1 MKTLIAG
8 YRPYELGI
16 FKDTQPEAEV
26 LKQFM
31 REKVRAYAETGTEW
45 FIIQGY
51 TGIEFYAA
59 EAIMDLREEYGFK
72 FSVLKPFHKFDDR
85 YKEDDQLNLNR
96 ILEAS
101 DFHNFVFNRPY
112 ESPNMFR
119 MINRFLIEHSDQA
132 LIVFD
137 EEVESKTRFIYE
149 QMLEFQENNPYN
161 IERIQFDEIN
171 AFIDSAYER

>member
-31 REKVRAYAETGTEW
+31 REKVRAYAEMGTEW

-72 FSVLKPFHKFDDR
+72 FSVLKPFHNFDDR
-85 YKEDDQLNLNR
+85 YKEDDQLKLNR

-101 DFHNFVFNRPY
+101 DFHNFIFDREY
-112 ESPNMFR
+112 ESPKMFR
-119 MINRFLIEHSDQA
+119 MINQFLIWYLKMKNILATLDSFTTQTTRSPTSPKKNKIHSLPPR
-132 LIVFD
+132 LI
-137 EEVESKTRFIYE
+137 
-149 QMLEFQENNPYN
+149 
-161 IERIQFDEIN
+161 
-171 AFIDSAYER
+171 